1 MCKSNLEY
9 EHNWQLMTS
18 DAQLEILESE
28 INTCEI
34 IHDFKKVH
42 VSKTDNNDPIAE

>member
-1 MCKSNLEY
+1 
-9 EHNWQLMTS
+9 MTS
-18 DAQLEILESE
+18 VAQIEILESE

-42 VSKTDNNDPIAE
+42 VSKADNNDPIAE

>member
-1 MCKSNLEY
+1 
-9 EHNWQLMTS
+9 MTS

-34 IHDFKKVH
+34 IHDFKEAH
-42 VSKTDNNDPIAE
+42 VSKVNNNDPIAE